1 LDPPPDPPDDD
12 AVEAVAIVTEA
23 ELLDFFLLLEDFVVV
38 VVVVVADDCV
48 PIIVVG
54 LPAAAKIGARADDAV
69 ETTVDGA
76 RVEIATAG
84 AAVLVTAGGGKE
96 AVGSAT
102 GGRVDMVG

>member
-38 VVVVVADDCV
+38 VVVADDCI